1 MKEQVTLRRNPP
13 LEGCLLGICSLNHRE
28 SMDLNRRPNKSRKFP
43 ESPERNPK
51 VTFALIELIFFFNL
65 RNEKEKALL
74 TSRLLKT
81 IRQLPIASSNT
92 SVFELETLHT
102 YFFSIKVLYRRR
114 IFLNIFLTKMSHLFI
129 LREPAENPGKTC

>member
-1 MKEQVTLRRNPP
+1 
-13 LEGCLLGICSLNHRE
+13 
-28 SMDLNRRPNKSRKFP
+28 MDLNRRPNKSRKFP
-43 ESPERNPK
+43 ESPELNPK

-102 YFFSIKVLYRRR
+102 YFF
-114 IFLNIFLTKMSHLFI
+114 
-129 LREPAENPGKTC
+129 P